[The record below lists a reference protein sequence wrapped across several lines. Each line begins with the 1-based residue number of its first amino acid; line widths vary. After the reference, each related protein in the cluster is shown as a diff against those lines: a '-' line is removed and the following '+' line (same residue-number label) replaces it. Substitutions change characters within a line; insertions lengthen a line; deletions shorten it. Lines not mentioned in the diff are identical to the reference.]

1 MRPVATLEEL
11 LAAMAAIE
19 PLVAPLDPVTGIDVG
34 VRDEEAPDPE
44 DLAVRVF
51 VSSLDEAPGVEAVV
65 SATAAAFG
73 VPLVVLRRSFSPT
86 SLPDTSMHR
95 PVEGGVSVSATRLN
109 SPSHIHAG
117 TLGAIART
125 TQTPTPLTVGL
136 SNHHV
141 LCHDAGRQFGD
152 EIIQPEPAKFLGRL
166 PGDRLGQLVSW
177 AFPEI
182 VYSGTTDAAI
192 CTIEP
197 AFLPAIADLGPTAG
211 TTAPTPAMLVTKR
224 GRTTGQTFGFISGI
238 GGTYWL
244 DYDALPPVTS
254 TISGN
259 QTTMREMRDQIQVHI
274 DFPQS
279 IVFLEQGDSGSVL
292 LEIGTNRIVGLLFAS
307 GVDNLGE
314 PIQYGLAN
322 RISTV
327 ERDLGITL
335 TL

>member
-1 MRPVATLEEL
+1 MPQDEL
-11 LAAMAAIE
+11 FSAMAAIE
-19 PLVAPLDPVTGIDVG
+19 PLIAPLDPVTGIDVG
-34 VRDEEAPDPE
+34 VRDEEAPNPD
-44 DLAVRVF
+44 DLAVRIF
-51 VSSLDEAPGVEAVV
+51 VSSLDEAPGVEALV

-73 VPLVVLRRSFSPT
+73 VPLVVLRRTFSPT
-86 SLPDTSMHR
+86 ALPDTSMHR
-95 PVEGGVSVSATRLN
+95 PVVGGVSVSAARFAN
-109 SPSHIHAG
+109 SPTGTPVG

-125 TQTPTPLTVGL
+125 TLTPEPMIVGL

-152 EIIQPEPAKFLGRL
+152 EIIQPEPLPFIGRV
-166 PGDRLGQLVSW
+166 PNDRLGQLVSF

-197 AFLPAIADLGPTAG
+197 PFAQAIADLGPTAG
-211 TTAPTPAMLVTKR
+211 TVAPSMAMLVTKR

-238 GGTYWL
+238 GGTYWP
-244 DYDALPPVTS
+244 DYPHLPPVTS

-259 QTTMREMRDQIQVHI
+259 QTTLREMRDQIQVHI

-279 IVFLEQGDSGSVL
+279 IVFLESGDSGSVL
-292 LEIGTNRIVGLLFAS
+292 LESGTNRIVGLLFAS
-307 GVDNLGE
+307 GVDEPGE
-314 PIQYGLAN
+314 PIKYALAN

-335 TL
+335 TF